1 MAFNTFLIPII
12 VVGALL
18 FLMIGILSMWRK
30 VPQDKALVITGLKK
44 RVITG
49 GGGIVI
55 PMLERTD
62 RISLENM
69 KIEVKTDGALTEQ
82 GVDITADG
90 VAVIKVKSDM
100 ESILSA
106 VEQFNTGNENKTIE
120 VIKDTAKD
128 VLEGK
133 LREIISKMTVEEIY
147 KDREK
152 FASQVQEV
160 AAMDLAEM
168 GLEIKA
174 FTIRDISD
182 QNGYLEA
189 LGMSRIAQVKR
200 DAEIAKAEAA
210 KETKIKI
217 AEANRLGE
225 EARLVSETQIAES
238 SKEKELKVQA
248 YRKDQETARATS
260 DLAYQIE
267 SNRVKKEV
275 TETEIQ
281 VEITRKEKEKEL
293 TDATMLVELTKK
305 QRETEVAGQES
316 IRREKELEATVR
328 VQADADKYKREK
340 ESEAVKYKEIQDA
353 EARARSIELEGKAK
367 ADALRLQGMAEVDI
381 IREKGI
387 AEAEAM
393 MKKAEAFKQYNDAA
407 TAQMIIE
414 KLPEIARAVAEPLS
428 KTEKIVIVDS
438 GSGDGKGASK
448 VTGYV
453 TDIMSQL
460 PETVEALTGINIMD
474 MLSGKLKGDAKN
486 ELAASLTQTFKNEI
500 SEDIKDQ
507 IQKEMGSVMK
517 QVLNN
522 KMSPVASV
530 VESVVGTPL
539 DGIEKL

>member
-1 MAFNTFLIPII
+1 MNVSILLIPGI
-12 VVGALL
+12 VVAALL
-18 FLMIGILSMWRK
+18 LVMVGILSMWRK
-30 VPQDKALVITGLKK
+30 VPQDKALVVTGLKK

-62 RISLENM
+62 KISLENM
-69 KIEVKTDGALTEQ
+69 KIEVRTEGALTEQ
-82 GVDITADG
+82 GVDIKADG

-100 ESILSA
+100 ESILSS

-152 FASQVQEV
+152 FASQVQQV

-182 QNGYLEA
+182 TNGYLEA
-189 LGMSRIAQVKR
+189 LGASRIAEVKR
-200 DAEIAKAEAA
+200 DAEIAKAEAF
-210 KETKIKI
+210 KETKIKT

-225 EARLVSETQIAES
+225 AAKLVSETQIAEAA
-238 SKEKELKVQA
+238 KEKELKVQA
-248 YRKDQETARATS
+248 YRKDQETAKATS

-267 SNRVKKEV
+267 TNKGKKEV
-275 TETEIQ
+275 IETEMQ
-281 VEITRKEKEKEL
+281 VEITRKQREKEVTEASMQVEITRKQKEI
-293 TDATMLVELTKK
+293 ELA
-305 QRETEVAGQES
+305 EQEAM
-316 IRREKELEATVR
+316 RKERELEATVKK
-328 VQADADKYKREK
+328 QADAEKYKAEK
-340 ESEAVKYKEIQDA
+340 NSEALKYQEIQDA
-353 EARARSIELEGKAK
+353 EARAKSIELEGKAK
-367 ADALRLQGMAEVDI
+367 AEATRLQGMAEVDI
-381 IREKGI
+381 IRERGK

-393 MKKAEAFKQYNDAA
+393 MKKAEAFKLYNDAA

-414 KLPEIARAVAEPLS
+414 KLPEIARAISEPLS

-438 GSGDGKGASK
+438 GSGDGKGAAK

-453 TDIMSQL
+453 TDIISQL
-460 PETVEALTGINIMD
+460 PETVEALTGVNIMD
-474 MLSGKLKGDAKN
+474 LIAGKLKEG
-486 ELAASLTQTFKNEI
+486 Q
-500 SEDIKDQ
+500 DINATLNKVVEHMEKDQ
-507 IQKEMGSVMK
+507 
-517 QVLNN
+517 
-522 KMSPVASV
+522 A
-530 VESVVGTPL
+530 
-539 DGIEKL
+539 